1 MGEGSVLGREA
12 VASGGRVPPAAVL
25 WGEGFVLGRRPLR
38 FALVAA
44 LLRAE
49 KNLKYLKRSCK
60 RKMAGRENPENEKR
74 SCKVLGESIGNR
86 CNNASTFLDFLGK

>member
-1 MGEGSVLGREA
+1 M
-12 VASGGRVPPAAVL
+12 
-25 WGEGFVLGRRPLR
+25 R
-38 FALVAA
+38 FALTAA

-86 CNNASTFLDFLGK
+86 CNNASTFLDFLFQKSKKYLRLLTASK